1 MKHMWN
7 KRWIRVLS
15 GIICIFSFNLSVLSL
30 VGIAACESLDIE
42 KRDRED
48 ILEDAFESLC
58 REYSIRALSDYGDNY
73 NMDELKD
80 TRFRYGVIRKN
91 DIENLDLN
99 DRKIYE
105 VCSFEQDKI
114 IDKEELY
121 KSLTVY
127 SCTIRP
133 ETYFRLGNPLLG
145 NSYISNGYSYSET
158 EQEDVEYVVK
168 QVYYTGDTRHF
179 YYLAQTEDGRNLI
192 YPADEEIGQVEATI
206 GQAEVEESQYQEV
219 ADLVRIQSGEEGVS
233 YEWEAD
239 KNIRIIIEPDVS
251 RYLADIELITYARLT
266 EAGKIMPARG
276 EEEYVEYRCSDGV
289 IHTWE
294 NKEIEKDDTSYYV
307 ISYVQKGDQG
317 IYTNNILKLP
327 GMWGK
332 MNDFSRVESLVDIVL
347 KSHYSFYGIFLSAL
361 LVSFITLGICLRGAG
376 HRFGDERVASG
387 FLQKIPF
394 DVFLVGIWL
403 LIGLLLSLV
412 VAVVSEGAYVS
423 LAFSICIGIPALF
436 LGELLAL
443 IFVMDFAVRLKTKS
457 CLKSTLCFQC
467 LRWAGRYVKKFFSWL
482 KRGVRACQES
492 LPMLWKAWIIMGFF
506 AMVEFIFVA
515 GLSNNGGLVVLF
527 LLEKAV
533 LYPLVTLCLLQ
544 MRRLK
549 EQAGKLALGDMENTA
564 DTSRMFWEFKQHG
577 DNLNKIREGINAAV
591 EQRMK
596 SERFKTELITNV
608 SHDIKTPLTSIINYV
623 DLLSKEDIENPK
635 VQEYLEVLS
644 RQSARLKKLIEDLM
658 EASKA
663 STGNLAVALESCNA
677 GILVIQTI
685 GEFEEKL
692 KDSQIDLIV
701 QGSEEEILIPA
712 DTRHLYRVFE
722 NLMNNI
728 CKYAQEG
735 TRAYV
740 NVDRRGDECEI
751 IFRNISKYP
760 LNIGSE
766 ELMERFVRGDSSRNT
781 EGSGLGLSI
790 ANSLTELMKGRLTL
804 VTDGDLFKVILNFP
818 CIDKKPE

>member
-1 MKHMWN
+1 MKGIWN
-7 KRWIRVLS
+7 KRWLRVLS
-15 GIICIFSFNLSVLSL
+15 GILCILSFNLAVVSF
-30 VGIAACESLDIE
+30 VGILACESLEIE

-48 ILEDAFESLC
+48 ILEDAFTGLC
-58 REYSIRALSDYGDNY
+58 REYSIRALSDYENNY
-73 NMDELKD
+73 RMDELKD
-80 TRFRYGVIRKN
+80 TRFRYGVIHKDN
-91 DIENLDLN
+91 IEDLDLN

-105 VCSFEQDKI
+105 VCNFEQDKT
-114 IDKEELY
+114 IDREELY

-133 ETYFRLGNPLLG
+133 GTDFRLGNPLLG
-145 NSYISNGYSYSET
+145 NSYIRNGYSYEET
-158 EQEDVEYVVK
+158 AQEEVEYVVK
-168 QVYYTGDTRHF
+168 QVYYTGDTGHF
-179 YYLAQTEDGRNLI
+179 YYLAQTEEGKNLI
-192 YPADEEIGQVEATI
+192 YPAKEEIGQ
-206 GQAEVEESQYQEV
+206 AEYVN
-219 ADLVRIQSGEEGVS
+219 EEGVTIEKPYYDVS
-233 YEWEAD
+233 DFVKIRSGEDGVTYEWVDEGTHID
-239 KNIRIIIEPDVS
+239 IEPGVS
-251 RYLADIELITYARLT
+251 RYLAEIELITYPKLT
-266 EAGKIMPARG
+266 EAGTIMPSI
-276 EEEYVEYRCSDGV
+276 EEEGYVEYSYSDGV
-289 IHTWE
+289 IRTWE
-294 NKEIEKDDTSYYV
+294 NKAAKKDDTSYYV
-307 ISYVQKGDQG
+307 ISYVQKGEQG
-317 IYTNNILKLP
+317 NYTNNLLELP
-327 GMWGK
+327 GLWGN
-332 MNDFSRVESLVDIVL
+332 MNDFTRIESLVDIVL
-347 KSHYSFYGIFLSAL
+347 KSHYSFYGIFLSML
-361 LVSFITLGICLRGAG
+361 LVSFVTLGICIRGAG
-376 HRFGDERVASG
+376 HRFGDEKIVPG

-394 DVFLVGIWL
+394 DVFLAGTWM
-403 LIGLLLSLV
+403 LIGLCLSLV
-412 VAVVSEGAYVS
+412 VAVVSEGNYVS
-423 LAFSICIGIPALF
+423 LAFALCLGIPALLLGEF
-436 LGELLAL
+436 LGL
-443 IFVMDFAVRLKTKS
+443 ISVMDFAVRLKTKT

-467 LRWAGRYVKKFFSWL
+467 LKWAGKYVKKFFRWL
-482 KRGVRACQES
+482 KRGANACQEA
-492 LPMLWKAWIIMGFF
+492 LPMLWKAWVIMGFL
-506 AMVEFIFVA
+506 ALVELIFVA
-515 GLSNNGGLVVLF
+515 GLANDGGLVMLF

-533 LYPLVTLCLLQ
+533 LYPLITICLLQ
-544 MRRLK
+544 MRKLK
-549 EQAGKLALGDMENTA
+549 EQAGKLALGDMENTV

-577 DNLNKIREGINAAV
+577 ENLNKIREGINAAV

-677 GILVIQTI
+677 GILVTQTI
-685 GEFEEKL
+685 GEFQEKL

-701 QGSEEEILIPA
+701 QGSEGEILIPA
-712 DTRHLYRVFE
+712 DTRHLYRVFD

-740 NVDRRGDECEI
+740 NVERKGAECEI

-790 ANSLTELMKGRLTL
+790 ANSLTELMKGRMNL
-804 VTDGDLFKVILNFP
+804 VTDGDLFKVILTFP
-818 CIDKKPE
+818 VIERG

>member
-1 MKHMWN
+1 MKGIWN
-7 KRWIRVLS
+7 KRWLRVLS
-15 GIICIFSFNLSVLSL
+15 GILCIISFNLAAVSF
-30 VGIAACESLDIE
+30 VGIVACESLEIE

-48 ILEDAFESLC
+48 ILEEAFRSLC
-58 REYSIRALSDYGDNY
+58 REYSIRALSDYENNY
-73 NMDELKD
+73 RMDELKD
-80 TRFRYGVIRKN
+80 TRFRYGVIHKDN
-91 DIENLDLN
+91 IEDLDLN

-105 VCSFEQDKI
+105 VCNFEQDKI
-114 IDKEELY
+114 IDREELY

-133 ETYFRLGNPLLG
+133 GTYFRLGNSLLG
-145 NSYISNGYSYSET
+145 NSYISNGYSYEET
-158 EQEDVEYVVK
+158 AQEEVEYVVK
-168 QVYYTGDTRHF
+168 QVYYTGDTGHF
-179 YYLAQTEDGRNLI
+179 YYLAQTEEGKNLI
-192 YPADEEIGQVEATI
+192 YPVKEEIGQVETAAGRI
-206 GQAEVEESQYQEV
+206 DLEEGQYYGAK
-219 ADLVRIQSGEEGVS
+219 DLVRIRSGEEGTS

-239 KNIRIIIEPDVS
+239 ESFRIIIEPEVS
-251 RYLADIELITYARLT
+251 RYVADIELITYPKLT
-266 EAGKIMPARG
+266 ETGTMMPAIG
-276 EEEYVEYRCSDGV
+276 EEDYTAYSYSDGV
-289 IHTWE
+289 IRTWE
-294 NKEIEKDDTSYYV
+294 NKAVKKDDTSYYV
-307 ISYVQKGDQG
+307 ISYVQRGEQG
-317 IYTNNILKLP
+317 NYTNNLPELP
-327 GMWGK
+327 GMWGN
-332 MNDFSRVESLVDIVL
+332 MNDFTRMESLVDIVL
-347 KSHYSFYGIFLSAL
+347 KSHYSFYEIFLSML
-361 LVSFITLGICLRGAG
+361 LVSFVTLGICIRGAG
-376 HRFGDERVASG
+376 HRFGDEKIVPG

-394 DVFLVGIWL
+394 DVFLVGTWM
-403 LIGLLLSLV
+403 LIGLCLSLV
-412 VAVVSEGAYVS
+412 VAVVSEGNYVS
-423 LAFSICIGIPALF
+423 LAFALCLGIPALLLGEF
-436 LGELLAL
+436 LGL
-443 IFVMDFAVRLKTKS
+443 ISVMDFAVRLKTKN

-467 LRWAGRYVKKFFSWL
+467 LKWVGKCVKKFFRWL
-482 KRGVRACQES
+482 KRGGEACQKA
-492 LPMLWKAWIIMGFF
+492 LPMLWKAWIIMGFL
-506 AMVEFIFVA
+506 ALVELIFVA
-515 GLSNNGGLVVLF
+515 GLANDGELVMLF

-533 LYPLVTLCLLQ
+533 LYPLITICLLQ
-544 MRRLK
+544 MRKLK
-549 EQAGKLALGDMENTA
+549 EQAGKLALGDMENTV

-577 DNLNKIREGINAAV
+577 ENLNKIREGINSAV

-677 GILVIQTI
+677 GILVTQTI
-685 GEFEEKL
+685 GEFQEKL

-701 QGSEEEILIPA
+701 QGSEGEILIPA
-712 DTRHLYRVFE
+712 DTRHLYRVFD

-740 NVDRRGDECEI
+740 NVERKGAECEI

-790 ANSLTELMKGRLTL
+790 ANSLTELMKGRMNL
-804 VTDGDLFKVILNFP
+804 VTDGDLFKVILTFP
-818 CIDKKPE
+818 VIERD